1 METCYCN
8 YTTTTNTY
16 LYIRATHSVLWS
28 NQHYHSVL
36 SVPSCCLV
44 TANIKLFYCIFA
56 VWVSIPFHKKRSR
69 TNYILQINY
78 YFNAQVT
85 RIKRTC
91 TGIIILTA
99 LSDVS
104 CLFNFL
110 LFPLWHAVYF
120 SLIILL
126 NIILLPVELFYNF
139 LWWFRLNLLKKPL
152 FPMWAP
158 ITDND

>member
-1 METCYCN
+1 MVKSTLPFSIICSELLPSDSKYKAFL
-8 YTTTTNTY
+8 
-16 LYIRATHSVLWS
+16 LYFCSMGL
-28 NQHYHSVL
+28 L
-36 SVPSCCLV
+36 
-44 TANIKLFYCIFA
+44 
-56 VWVSIPFHKKRSR
+56 FHKKRSR

-126 NIILLPVELFYNF
+126 NIILLPVELLYNF
-139 LWWFRLNLLKKPL
+139 FWSFWLNLLKN
-152 FPMWAP
+152 P
-158 ITDND
+158 IISHVSSYN

>member
-1 METCYCN
+1 M
-8 YTTTTNTY
+8 
-16 LYIRATHSVLWS
+16 I
-28 NQHYHSVL
+28 NQHYHSVFICSEL
-36 SVPSCCLV
+36 LPSDSKYKAFLLYFCSMG
-44 TANIKLFYCIFA
+44 FH
-56 VWVSIPFHKKRSR
+56 SIPQKKRSR

-78 YFNAQVT
+78 YFNDQVT
-85 RIKRTC
+85 RVKRTC

-104 CLFNFL
+104 CQFNFL
-110 LFPLWHAVYF
+110 LFYLWHAVYF

-126 NIILLPVELFYNF
+126 NIILLPVEWFYNF